1 MIGGCNFENGKI
13 MCSSKIF
20 FDTPEAEAKYNS
32 LKTLNAK
39 IDGELNKYVPSNS
52 ILYFAAHLS
61 GKDILADINTLKA
74 DGILDYINEDSKFN
88 VRDILLALN
97 GDIIVSL
104 NKVNLSNQQK
114 SVYASLFAKVD
125 TVKIKYVMDSILTE
139 NKESGVVLVKANN
152 YVTSSGLMF
161 GLQNGIFYITSDSTD
176 YVNFGKGGIPNRQL
190 DKIKGQT
197 FYFGGDMRVL
207 KEELMPVVKSEG
219 LGLGTYS
226 GLIDE
231 FLGLATTFET
241 HQKDKYNTTFEVVFA
256 DSKTN
261 SLEQIFKFIDKAVN
275 SLGQLFLGSM

>member
-1 MIGGCNFENGKI
+1 M
-13 MCSSKIF
+13 
-20 FDTPEAEAKYNS
+20 
-32 LKTLNAK
+32 
-39 IDGELNKYVPSNS
+39 
-52 ILYFAAHLS
+52 
-61 GKDILADINTLKA
+61 ADINTLKA

-97 GDIIVSL
+97 GDIILSL

-114 SVYASLFAKVD
+114 SAYASLFAKVD
-125 TVKIKYVMDSILTE
+125 TVKIKSVMDSILTK

-161 GLQNGIFYITSDSTD
+161 GVQNGIFYITSDSTD

-226 GLIDE
+226 DLIDE